1 MAAREI
7 LGVKPIWNRQFDV
20 FTGISKE
27 SIQGEI
33 DEVIYLA
40 QLLFRFKQ

>member
-7 LGVKPIWNRQFDV
+7 LGVKPVWNRQFDV

-33 DEVIYLA
+33 DEVILFRITS
-40 QLLFRFKQ
+40 FRFKQ